1 MVKKEIKEEFGWSL
15 IYISSIASVILLG
28 VYFRVIY
35 GPIFFPLPI
44 VVAFFGGVVLVLCG
58 GVMSFKWH
66 ELKDRIYSGELV
78 TEGLYKYVRH
88 PHYSSIILSVFGIS
102 LLLQSLLIFLF
113 ALLNTII
120 LNEAA
125 KREEKY
131 LIKTFGNAYVEY
143 MARVRWRFIP
153 LLL

>member
-1 MVKKEIKEEFGWSL
+1 MKKERKEEFASKF

-28 VYFRVIY
+28 VYFRVIF
-35 GPIFFPLPI
+35 GPIFFPLPTLI
-44 VVAFFGGVVLVLCG
+44 VAFFVGIWLVLCG

-88 PHYSSIILSVFGIS
+88 PHYSSIILSMFGIS
-102 LLLQSLLIFLF
+102 PLLQSLLIFLF

-125 KREEKY
+125 KGRRS
-131 LIKTFGNAYVEY
+131 I
-143 MARVRWRFIP
+143 
-153 LLL
+153 

>member
-1 MVKKEIKEEFGWSL
+1 MKKERKEEFASKF

-28 VYFRVIY
+28 VYFRVIF
-35 GPIFFPLPI
+35 GPIFFPLPTL
-44 VVAFFGGVVLVLCG
+44 VAFFVGIWLVLCG

-88 PHYSSIILSVFGIS
+88 PHYSSIILSMFGIS
-102 LLLQSLLIFLF
+102 PLLQSLLIFLF
-113 ALLNTII
+113 VLLNTII

-125 KREEKY
+125 KREEEH
-131 LIKTFGNAYVEY
+131 LIKTFGNA
-143 MARVRWRFIP
+143 
-153 LLL
+153 